1 MLPNLY
7 VMFERRRSLI
17 DKERNHPYQ
26 RGKKGQGVLLKSNTV
41 RGQNPADPIFSPDS
55 DLLRDAEAAGSDVG
69 KKEFAPTN
77 EVGTRS
83 EFEGDTEFRYSIII
97 LEKG

>member
-1 MLPNLY
+1 
-7 VMFERRRSLI
+7 MFERRRSLI
-17 DKERNHPYQ
+17 DKERNQPATQ
-26 RGKKGQGVLLKSNTV
+26 RGERGQGVLLKLNTI

-55 DLLRDAEAAGSDVG
+55 DLLRDAEAAGSDIG
-69 KKEFAPTN
+69 KKELAPTN